1 MIEVR
6 ELRENDHDDWRRLW
20 EGYNT
25 FYGRSGETAL
35 PEDVVRTTW
44 RRILDPAVPVHGV
57 AGFLEGRMVAIAHYL
72 FHPSTTDLAP
82 VCYLQDLFTAEAARG
97 RGAGRAL
104 IEEVARRARAAGST
118 RLYWHTH
125 ESNVTAQALYD
136 QLAERPGFTLYLRT
150 T

>member
-20 EGYNT
+20 EGYNA
-25 FYGRSGETAL
+25 FYGRAGETAL

-44 RRILDPAVPVHGV
+44 RRILDPAVPVHGL

>member
-125 ESNVTAQALYD
+125 ESNVVAQALYD

>member
-1 MIEVR
+1 MLEVR
-6 ELRENDHDDWRRLW
+6 DLHEGDRDDWRRLW
-20 EGYNT
+20 DGYNA
-25 FYGRSGETAL
+25 FYGRSGATAL
-35 PEDVVRTTW
+35 PEEVVRTTW
-44 RRILDPAVPVHGV
+44 ERITDGGVPVHGL
-57 AGFLEGRMVAIAHYL
+57 AGALDGEMVAIAHFV
-72 FHPSTTDLAP
+72 FHPSTTDVGP
-82 VCYLQDLFTAEAARG
+82 VCYLQDLFTVEAARG

-104 IEEVARRARAAGST
+104 IDEVASRARAAGAT

>member
-1 MIEVR
+1 LIEVR

-20 EGYNT
+20 EGYNA
-25 FYGRSGETAL
+25 FYGRAGETAL

-44 RRILDPAVPVHGV
+44 RRILDPAVPVHGL

>member
-20 EGYNT
+20 EGYNA
-25 FYGRSGETAL
+25 FYGRAGETAL